1 MFFDGTMGDWPVY
14 NPNGRPP
21 NWLTVFNQSVG
32 LASQAISAWGGNPS
46 TQIGQQ
52 YSGGVFT
59 IQGLRPVYDDRMV
72 PYANSGTQIPMNYG
86 GQPQNVGSAVG
97 RGVGSG
103 IDAAL
108 AWATSNPMFVIGTG
122 LALYLLFKE
131 PPRRR

>member
-14 NPNGRPP
+14 NPNTRPP

-32 LASQAISAWGGNPS
+32 LASQAMSAWGRNPS

-59 IQGLRPVYDDRMV
+59 IQGLRPVYDDRMI
-72 PYANSGTQIPMNYG
+72 PYANSGTQVPMNY

>member
-14 NPNGRPP
+14 NPNTRPP

-32 LASQAISAWGGNPS
+32 LASQAISAWGRNPS
-46 TQIGQQ
+46 AQIQQQ

-59 IQGLRPVYDDRMV
+59 IQGLRPVYDDRLV
-72 PYANSGTQIPMNYG
+72 PYANSGTQVPMNYG

-97 RGVGSG
+97 MGVGTG

-108 AWATSNPMFVIGTG
+108 GWATSNPMFVIGAG